1 MTTQT
6 LAGVAYPTGAASA
19 IGQQIFNTQ
28 PSLNTVINAASA
40 GQTAA
45 YSTERLPKTKNVVVF
60 KGTIEIMQ
68 VANGFVMNIASKE
81 GCAYDTY
88 IASTIQEVNE
98 RLTATVV
105 AFKLEQP

>member
-6 LAGVAYPTGAASA
+6 LGSVTYPTGAAS
-19 IGQQIFNTQ
+19 QQIFANQ
-28 PSLNTVINAASA
+28 PNLNTVISAATA

-45 YSTERLPKTKNVVVF
+45 YPTERLPKTKNIVVF

-68 VANGFVMNIASKE
+68 VANGFVMNIATKE
-81 GCAYDTY
+81 GYAYDTY

-98 RLTATVV
+98 RLTATMV
-105 AFKLEQP
+105 AFKLEQT